1 VRVREVNP
9 CPLTPALSPKG
20 ARGKGSRSP
29 CHSKPEFGSVFQITK
44 MLSNPE
50 LDSVSHVGVPRTN
63 TSVSPLSLWERVRV
77 RGF

>member
-1 VRVREVNP
+1 M
-9 CPLTPALSPKG
+9 L
-20 ARGKGSRSP
+20 
-29 CHSKPEFGSVFQITK
+29 SKPEFDWVFQITR

-63 TSVSPLSLWERVRV
+63 TSVSPLSLRERVRV